1 MLFTTFPKLSSG
13 PYRKDKKLLSKHIAD
28 HATHSESGGTYYISV
43 SPSHLQ
49 ALPDGISANLTYSFI
64 ILRAENPDALASGM
78 NAASS
83 V

>member
-1 MLFTTFPKLSSG
+1 MQICDAKVCMT
-13 PYRKDKKLLSKHIAD
+13 AV
-28 HATHSESGGTYYISV
+28 SGGSLRTIKV
-43 SPSHLQ
+43 
-49 ALPDGISANLTYSFI
+49 FI

>member
-1 MLFTTFPKLSSG
+1 MKKAYPG
-13 PYRKDKKLLSKHIAD
+13 RRNPKDKTDRSDAARL
-28 HATHSESGGTYYISV
+28 
-43 SPSHLQ
+43 
-49 ALPDGISANLTYSFI
+49 FI